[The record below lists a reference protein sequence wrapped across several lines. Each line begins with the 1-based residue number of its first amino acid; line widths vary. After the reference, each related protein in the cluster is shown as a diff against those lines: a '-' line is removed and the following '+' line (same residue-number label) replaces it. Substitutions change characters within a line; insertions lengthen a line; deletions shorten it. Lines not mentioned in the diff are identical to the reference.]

1 MRVNIINLNNSLC
14 NGSMDLLKFYI
25 RKSLLSMLCATIS
38 TPIVY
43 VYIYMGFIGLV
54 CAKIACLFM
63 DIYLTS
69 NNRKH
74 MC

>member
-43 VYIYMGFIGLV
+43 VYIYGFYRV
-54 CAKIACLFM
+54 SVRENSVP
-63 DIYLTS
+63 IYGYISDLE
-69 NNRKH
+69 
-74 MC
+74 